1 MCWEER
7 GDWLYKV
14 YLSLSFF
21 YKANHYA
28 WKLFFYVNLIFLN
41 PWHFNDLLT
50 TSRWRTFAGWGR
62 VSPFS
67 VFRYALQP
75 VFGRVASLSP
85 AWKLGLSCPCS
96 LRLPALPAPCV
107 NRGKDYNWLPRV
119 FFFFHYARAP
129 HSLRLSYDA
138 TVPVVLMLAI
148 TPGVRKNGG
157 QWEES
162 EFRASESTYQQK
174 REDMPHN
181 LKIIS
186 ELLKKLH
193 KWLSLTYV
201 SLEIKHIIDHH
212 RKTFFFLLCLLPR
225 KE

>member
-1 MCWEER
+1 MTFQ
-7 GDWLYKV
+7 WLAYYFKMENFCRLGKGFSFLCV
-14 YLSLSFF
+14 SLCLTASLWQSGIIITSMKAGPFLSL
-21 YKANHYA
+21 
-28 WKLFFYVNLIFLN
+28 
-41 PWHFNDLLT
+41 
-50 TSRWRTFAGWGR
+50 
-62 VSPFS
+62 
-67 VFRYALQP
+67 
-75 VFGRVASLSP
+75 LSP
-85 AWKLGLSCPCS
+85 TSCTSCS
-96 LRLPALPAPCV
+96 LCKPWEGPQLASQS
-107 NRGKDYNWLPRV
+107 

-162 EFRASESTYQQK
+162 GFRASESTYQQK

-212 RKTFFFLLCLLPR
+212 RKTFFFSFVPSA
-225 KE
+225 